1 LPFLWTY
8 LIGPVLAFLPRRW
21 QQAERGGGIPKDP
34 SEPEEGGV
42 GGSQGGACR
51 WGVLPPGGGR
61 SQEGDTAILV
71 PLEEIDS
78 GGAREE
84 CDFLWHSRGEVK
96 WEVSQRFLRVPF
108 DGPAKFFLFY

>member
-1 LPFLWTY
+1 M
-8 LIGPVLAFLPRRW
+8 
-21 QQAERGGGIPKDP
+21 
-34 SEPEEGGV
+34 
-42 GGSQGGACR
+42 
-51 WGVLPPGGGR
+51 
-61 SQEGDTAILV
+61 V